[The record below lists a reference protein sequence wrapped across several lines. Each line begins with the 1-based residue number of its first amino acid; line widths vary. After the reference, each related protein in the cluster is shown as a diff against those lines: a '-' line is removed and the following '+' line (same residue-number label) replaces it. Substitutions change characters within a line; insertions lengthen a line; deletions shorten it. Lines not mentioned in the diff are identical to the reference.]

1 MSMLSANRKQIW
13 LARNWD
19 TTRVRECLDNGR
31 MRELV
36 RFLRERHQERFF
48 QPMHLLANTQD
59 TAHGFGFAI
68 MALCCLLI
76 ETIECYRLG
85 LPTSNEN
92 ELSEL
97 KKTQD
102 ASTPNRY
109 KLDVCQTPGSRGVFQ
124 RFFEEPAHASFFPGV
139 GGCAF
144 YKNIRCGL
152 LHQGQTKRGWL
163 VRRSGRFWDDLAQTL
178 NRDEFGQRLEEC
190 FDSYLKDLSFDLD
203 WEGHA
208 WENASRKIWWLVKT
222 SLPA

>member
-1 MSMLSANRKQIW
+1 MTTLSDSEEIR

-48 QPMHLLANTQD
+48 QPIHFLTNAQD
-59 TAHGFGFAI
+59 TEHGFGFAI

-85 LPTSNEN
+85 LPTSHRG
-92 ELSEL
+92 ELADL
-97 KKTQD
+97 KKIQD
-102 ASTPNRY
+102 ASIPERY
-109 KLDVCQTPGSRGVFQ
+109 RLDDCNVSGSQDVFQ
-124 RFFEEPAHASFFPGV
+124 QFFHESAHASFFPGV
-139 GGCAF
+139 GGCTF

-152 LHQGQTKRGWL
+152 LHQGQTKRGWR
-163 VRRSGRFWDDLAQTL
+163 VRRRGRFWDDLAQTL

-190 FDSYLKDLSFDLD
+190 FESYLEELSSDLG
-203 WEGHA
+203 WEGYA
-208 WENASRKIWWLVKT
+208 WKNASRKIWWLVKT